1 VLKDDKKIDIEMLVF
16 FMGVSLFSSSFYLF
30 KHPLFY
36 ITSLTVN
43 RRALLSIYMPDLLIF
58 LSVLIPYLLILC
70 ILIFRSLVWKKIVR
84 NKYFL
89 ILFFPL
95 FAFFSK
101 GMDMPTV
108 YIDFKPYTLLV
119 NNFGFISFI
128 LLGYILTVI
137 QNRLRKIHGND

>member
-58 LSVLIPYLLILC
+58 LSVLIPYLLIVC
-70 ILIFRSLVWKKIVR
+70 VLIIRSFVWKKIVR

-89 ILFFPL
+89 
-95 FAFFSK
+95 
-101 GMDMPTV
+101 D
-108 YIDFKPYTLLV
+108 
-119 NNFGFISFI
+119 N
-128 LLGYILTVI
+128 
-137 QNRLRKIHGND
+137 

>member
-1 VLKDDKKIDIEMLVF
+1 MLKDDKKIDIEMLVF

-43 RRALLSIYMPDLLIF
+43 RRALLSIYMPDLLIVC
-58 LSVLIPYLLILC
+58 VLII
-70 ILIFRSLVWKKIVR
+70 RSFVWKKIVR

-128 LLGYILTVI
+128 LLGYILTII
-137 QNRLRKIHGND
+137 QNKLRKIHGND